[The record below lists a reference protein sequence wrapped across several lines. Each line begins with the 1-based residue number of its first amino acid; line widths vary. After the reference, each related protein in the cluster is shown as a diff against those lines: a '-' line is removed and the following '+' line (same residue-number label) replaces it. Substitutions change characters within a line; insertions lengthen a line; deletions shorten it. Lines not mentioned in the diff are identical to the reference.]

1 MLSLCV
7 YLCMC
12 FVYVFVLNEEF
23 FSTYREKSLF
33 VFSQQIEYDTQE
45 KKKKKKKKK
54 KRRKGT
60 KWDLVLVLVLLLL
73 VFRFYSS

>member
-54 KRRKGT
+54 KRRKGK
-60 KWDLVLVLVLLLL
+60 KWDLVLVLVLLLV
-73 VFRFYSS
+73 VFRFYSC

>member
-54 KRRKGT
+54 KRRKGK
-60 KWDLVLVLVLLLL
+60 KWDLVLVLVLILL
-73 VFRFYSS
+73 VFRFYSC

>member
-1 MLSLCV
+1 
-7 YLCMC
+7 MC